1 MRPMIGLV
9 EKDTKVVIMTV
20 FHLFKKPDERLRHG
34 NYIYI
39 YIRERESPYQILK
52 SNFRRYK

>member
-1 MRPMIGLV
+1 MIGLV

-39 YIRERESPYQILK
+39 YKRERIPISNTQIKLQEI
-52 SNFRRYK
+52 